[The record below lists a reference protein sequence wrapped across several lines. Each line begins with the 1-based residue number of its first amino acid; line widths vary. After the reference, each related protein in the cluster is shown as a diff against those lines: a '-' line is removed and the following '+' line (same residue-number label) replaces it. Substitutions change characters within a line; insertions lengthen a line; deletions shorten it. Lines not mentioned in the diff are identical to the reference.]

1 MWNEL
6 HSSNKSVMKI
16 DVGFYFTWLDLQEV
30 RARGRMLMFS
40 NRPNCKKSLVYV
52 YEFDLFLEL
61 SVTLLRN
68 TTASASWG
76 FCSNMFKSSLYLLI
90 ACSYK
95 GDIWTLL
102 GGGAVWAVRN
112 ISAAYVSVSYLV
124 VSLMTSDVW
133 MERWCFLSETFD
145 TGGDR
150 TTCR

>member
-76 FCSNMFKSSLYLLI
+76 FRSNMFKSSLYLLI

-102 GGGAVWAVRN
+102 GGGAVWAVR
-112 ISAAYVSVSYLV
+112 SAAYVSVSYLV